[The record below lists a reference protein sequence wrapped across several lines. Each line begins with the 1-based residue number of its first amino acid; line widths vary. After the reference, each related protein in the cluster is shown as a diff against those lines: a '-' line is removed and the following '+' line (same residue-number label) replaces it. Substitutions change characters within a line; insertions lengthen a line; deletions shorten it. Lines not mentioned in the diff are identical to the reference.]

1 MCTYPFALV
10 HWLQSPHSQIAP
22 HCSRPAP
29 IDMFCSPNRWTHSL
43 SADEGRTRAHQPTS
57 QPPPSTSDAR
67 HRSKLIWRATTTPT
81 TTTMGSGMTQKALQA
96 INFFPLLQ
104 DDILI
109 IGCTEQRVPAQPSPA
124 QLKCSAYWF
133 IRRYHRHVQRRP
145 SKDDQT
151 SVDKGRIGKLPQ
163 DECRGA
169 FKVRR

>member
-29 IDMFCSPNRWTHSL
+29 IDMFCSPNRWAHSFGWRRPDKGTPTKRL
-43 SADEGRTRAHQPTS
+43 TDRPTS

-81 TTTMGSGMTQKALQA
+81 TTTTMGSGMTQKALQA
-96 INFFPLLQ
+96 INFFTLLQ

-109 IGCTEQRVPAQPSPA
+109 IGCTEQRVPSQPSPVKVLSLLIYPA
-124 QLKCSAYWF
+124 LSSPRTATTIEGWPN
-133 IRRYHRHVQRRP
+133 IRR
-145 SKDDQT
+145 
-151 SVDKGRIGKLPQ
+151 
-163 DECRGA
+163 
-169 FKVRR
+169 